1 MGAAVDELTK
11 NVGRLEEMRDL
22 LDYTIQKLGSIDG
35 VKLNLPEKAC
45 VSVVNISVPGY
56 RSEILLHKLSADG
69 VFVSSGS
76 ACSAKK
82 GKSGVLEAF
91 GLTDKEADSA
101 LRISLSHYNTKSEVD
116 TLAMSL
122 ENAMKSVA
130 KVR

>member
-1 MGAAVDELTK
+1 M
-11 NVGRLEEMRDL
+11 
-22 LDYTIQKLGSIDG
+22 
-35 VKLNLPEKAC
+35 
-45 VSVVNISVPGY
+45 
-56 RSEILLHKLSADG
+56 
-69 VFVSSGS
+69 
-76 ACSAKK
+76 
-82 GKSGVLEAF
+82 LEAF